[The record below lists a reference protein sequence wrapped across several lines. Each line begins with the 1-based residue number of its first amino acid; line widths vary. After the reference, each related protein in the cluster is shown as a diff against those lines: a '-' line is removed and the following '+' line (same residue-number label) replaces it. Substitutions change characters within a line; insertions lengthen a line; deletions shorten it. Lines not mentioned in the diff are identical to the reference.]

1 MSRDYQG
8 TNGEPILKI
17 KGLSVSFETAL
28 GSVRA
33 AEDVCFELGEGE
45 TLALVGETGCGKSVV
60 ASAIMRLLP
69 PNASVRGRAVYA
81 GRDLLRLSERQM
93 ADIRGSEISIIF
105 QNPSLA
111 LNPIIPVAEQIG
123 EMLHMR
129 KGIPLGRSIQM
140 AWEMASRLGLSGIEK
155 MKMFPFQF
163 SGGMNQRVMIAT
175 SLMLSPRI
183 IIADEPS
190 KALDASTAREV
201 MAELMRIKR
210 QTGAALLLIT
220 HDIGLAK
227 EISDRVAVMYCGQI
241 VETASSRDIFSR
253 PLHPYTEA
261 LLSCL
266 PERGFQSI
274 PGVTPSMI
282 HPPEGCRF
290 SPRCLLRRE
299 RCNTRP
305 EMVRISSNGESYGS
319 YGSGG
324 CNGNEYDT
332 GSIDRSVNDREVR
345 CWLY

>member
-1 MSRDYQG
+1 MSRDCQR
-8 TNGEPILKI
+8 TNGEPILQI
-17 KGLSVSFETAL
+17 KGLFVSFETAL

-33 AEDVCFELGEGE
+33 AEDVCFDLRAGE

-210 QTGAALLLIT
+210 QTKAALLLIT

-241 VETASSRDIFSR
+241 LETASSRDIFSR

-274 PGVTPSMI
+274 PGFTPSMI

-299 RCNTRP
+299 KCNRSP
-305 EMVRISSNGESYGS
+305 KMARISSSGESNGS
-319 YGSGG
+319 NCSGG
-324 CNGNEYDT
+324 CNGSEYDK
-332 GSIDRSVNDREVR
+332 GSIDCRVNDREVR